1 MANIINLT
9 DKFATDEVASI
20 QIGNK
25 KYPINNSVEAV
36 LGFEE
41 LANDAS
47 VKGLLNAIQGSLGE
61 KAVTEIGVRKMSV
74 ENLKV
79 LMSGLVAAMQG
90 LTYEEAAAR
99 FRQ

>member
-1 MANIINLT
+1 MSKIINLT
-9 DKFATDEVASI
+9 DKFSKDEQSSI

-41 LANDAS
+41 LADGAT
-47 VKGLLNAIQGSLGE
+47 VKGLLNAIEGALGK
-61 KAVTEIGVRKMSV
+61 KAVDEIGVTKMTV

-99 FRQ
+99 FQQ